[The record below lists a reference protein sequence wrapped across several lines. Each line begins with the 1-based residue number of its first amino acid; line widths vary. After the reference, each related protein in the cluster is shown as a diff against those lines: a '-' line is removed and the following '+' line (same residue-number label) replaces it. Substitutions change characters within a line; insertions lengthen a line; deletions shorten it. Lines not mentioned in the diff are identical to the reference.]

1 LVLCHSRSKLP
12 LFALPALTK
21 SLIYYFVEGKIS
33 IVEKK
38 PEGRFPADSNFLAS
52 SDKGI
57 IDSSNVMVGSTDR

>member
-1 LVLCHSRSKLP
+1 MLP
-12 LFALPALTK
+12 LFALQALTK
-21 SLIYYFVEGKIS
+21 SLIYYFVEGKKYL
-33 IVEKK
+33 VEKK